1 MRERNLRPEPEVQP
15 AIDAIPPVL
24 LAACR
29 RGDQAALASLVRLT
43 YRRSYGLA
51 LRLVGDRFDAEDV
64 VQEAYLRVFRAMGD
78 FREEARFETWMYRIV
93 TNSAI
98 SWLRRRGR
106 WPELLSDD
114 LPEPAGPDRLD
125 QRVAARDEL
134 ERALWRLPSGQRA
147 AVVLKDVYD
156 LSCRE
161 IAEEL
166 EIEEGAVKVRLHRA
180 RRRLRELLTESERA
194 DEM

>member
-1 MRERNLRPEPEVQP
+1 MRVRNLVPFAEVGSSGEVVPPE
-15 AIDAIPPVL
+15 L

-29 RGDQAALASLVRLT
+29 RGDQAALGTLVRLT

-51 LRLVGDRFDAEDV
+51 LRLVGDRFDAEDI
-64 VQEAYLRVFRAMGD
+64 VQEAYLRMFRAMGG
-78 FREEARFETWMYRIV
+78 FREEARFGTWMHRIV
-93 TNSAI
+93 TNVGI
-98 SWLRRRGR
+98 SWLRRKGR
-106 WPELLSDD
+106 LPELLSEQP
-114 LPEPAGPDRLD
+114 PEPRAPD
-125 QRVAARDEL
+125 VPESNIAVRDEL
-134 ERALWRLPSGQRA
+134 ERALWRLPSGQRTV
-147 AVVLKDVYD
+147 VVLKDIYD

-180 RRRLRELLTESERA
+180 RRRLRDVLSEGGRA